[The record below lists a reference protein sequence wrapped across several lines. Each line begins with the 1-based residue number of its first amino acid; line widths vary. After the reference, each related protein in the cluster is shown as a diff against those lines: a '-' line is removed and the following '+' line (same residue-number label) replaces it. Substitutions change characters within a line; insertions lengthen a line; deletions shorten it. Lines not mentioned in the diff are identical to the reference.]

1 MDEISRKHPLLRG
14 GYLLFRRYLQHRVA
28 VQSAALAFY
37 LLFTVFPLLIFISS
51 LLGLLELDVAGILQA
66 LEEVLP
72 REVVGLAEVYLLHV
86 GENPS
91 RRLLAFGL
99 VFSIYFPMRA
109 TNSLMRSVRTAYHLG
124 PPLSTVRHV
133 LKTLV
138 YTVLLMTVVA
148 LTLILMTVGE
158 RLLLLAVEWLAVPL
172 AVARAWAWLRFPVVA
187 VAGYFALFFLYAL
200 SQDHRQPC
208 RRLWP
213 GTLAALTAWLAVS
226 WLYAFYV
233 DHIAHYSALYGSI
246 GAIIVLMVWLN
257 LSAAI
262 LILGAELNGVLGN
275 LQREHAEAGG

>member
-200 SQDHRQPC
+200 SQDRRQPC

-213 GTLAALTAWLAVS
+213 GTLAALMAWLAVS

-275 LQREHAEAGG
+275 LQREHAGAGG

>member
-200 SQDHRQPC
+200 SQDRRQPC

-275 LQREHAEAGG
+275 LQREYAEAGG